1 MAYIDVLKQPQVNE
15 VDSLL
20 GIKDNQVVQTT
31 PTDLCLSGLENLTN
45 EQANQVRENINALE
59 DEAGVIDTEHIA
71 TGAVTSEKLSVDVQT
86 ELKNNSRLII
96 NYDDTRIPAVY
107 WDLLYVTSDE
117 KTGPIEVIPNIVFVD
132 EYGNVFPLQKVLP
145 GDDKTTKILRFDGV
159 YSDSAPDDINTEDS
173 YLSSTRIV
181 LHKPTNNWCDVE
193 VESGENDLYAT
204 IAAVVYSEITKPL
217 IIEAGYIIG
226 SNEFWRYFS
235 WSNHSLTCDI
245 PVYFREHYFVS
256 ASEGY
261 AGALIPVTSARMKVF
276 SDQNNFVVSLYGE
289 HSNVD
294 TNHPNCGLFD
304 ITLTFKDGT
313 AAIPSNFTNLN
324 TLVKLTSNSA
334 STFARQSD
342 KYYSGQALKVITS
355 VWSGGGI
362 FLIGKTAAGGTDT
375 MWMKVPWI
383 SEAQLTALKAALIEK
398 FPNADSEHIVQVY
411 KTVFNTVSDSITV
424 GDSIVGYDVIVTGT
438 SLTDTMF
445 YFL

>member
-71 TGAVTSEKLSVDVQT
+71 TGAVTSEKLSVDVQI

-145 GDDKTTKILRFDGV
+145 GDDKTTKMLRFDGV
-159 YSDSAPDDINTEDS
+159 YSDSAPGEVLMEDS
-173 YLSSTRIV
+173 YTSVTV
-181 LHKPTNNWCDVE
+181 VTVHQPTNNWCDVE
-193 VESGENDLYAT
+193 VESGEDDLYAT
-204 IAAVVYSEITKPL
+204 IAAVISEETTKPL